1 MLALCIPSPPRECP
15 AIQHDVA
22 NRLYFRLYQASNL
35 MHKHG
40 TRGVAAFGATTQQ
53 WAVIGALSRPAA
65 RGNGMSVKQLM
76 DFLLLSRQNLTIVLD
91 RMESRGW
98 VERAKDPE
106 DGRARLVRLTPGGE
120 AVWEQMQGPISDF
133 YAASLKGLSD
143 DEQLTL
149 YRLLDRLKS
158 GLEAL

>member
-1 MLALCIPSPPRECP
+1 M
-15 AIQHDVA
+15 
-22 NRLYFRLYQASNL
+22 
-35 MHKHG
+35 
-40 TRGVAAFGATTQQ
+40 
-53 WAVIGALSRPAA
+53 
-65 RGNGMSVKQLM
+65 
-76 DFLLLSRQNLTIVLD
+76 LLSRQNLTIVLD

-120 AVWEQMQGPISDF
+120 AVWERMQGPISDF